1 MISKEGLARFCQL
14 IKRNSFAV
22 CLGLA
27 PIMLL
32 IAFLFTFK
40 FGCNVIVDGK
50 IIGTAQSKDYVY
62 NLIDSINE
70 DFAPYF
76 NGNDTITV
84 TPVTTPKLVFKGR
97 FTSEEK
103 LEEALKATCP
113 YLNKAYSIKSN
124 GRTVVAFR
132 SENERNEAY
141 DKFISKY
148 ADVSKK
154 DTYTV
159 LDEVT
164 FAYEAV
170 PYGMIKKGENA
181 IKMLNRTYNFKK
193 TVKVGE
199 NTSLKD
205 ILVKYNMTEEKFL
218 RLNPDYK
225 DNTETKVKIS
235 SDIPYIRVMTN
246 IAYTEKEFIK
256 YRTRSVNDDTMY
268 EDETKIKTN
277 GTNGTKATSKSK
289 YSVNGKMLLEL
300 VTDVKVVDA
309 VDEVMLVGTK
319 QYSKGKASGTF
330 KSPYAGNLSSR
341 FGTRGS
347 RKHKGIDVTGTVGDP
362 IVAANG
368 GEVIYADWEEGFGLV
383 VKIDHK
389 NGYTTFYAHC
399 NELYVSAGDMVAKG
413 DKIAALGN
421 TGRSTGPHLHFEVRE
436 TESGKALD
444 PLSFVTEDSVQ
455 K

>member
-1 MISKEGLARFCQL
+1 MISKERLAKLCQL
-14 IKRNSFAV
+14 IKRKSFAV

-84 TPVTTPKLVFKGR
+84 TPVTTPKFVFKGR

-103 LEEALKATCP
+103 LAEALKATCP
-113 YLNKAYSIKSN
+113 YLDKAYSIKSN
-124 GRTVVAFR
+124 GTTVVAFR
-132 SENERNEAY
+132 SEKERNNAY
-141 DKFISKY
+141 DEFISEY

-170 PYGMIKKGENA
+170 PYGMIKSGENA
-181 IKMLNRTYNFKK
+181 IKMLNRTYTMKE
-193 TVKVGE
+193 TVKVE
-199 NTSLKD
+199 KDTTLKD
-205 ILVKYNMTEEKFL
+205 ILVKYNMTSEKFL
-218 RLNPDYK
+218 RLNPSYK
-225 DNTETKVKIS
+225 DNTETEVKIS
-235 SDIPYIRVMTN
+235 ADIPYIRVMTN

-256 YRTRSVNDDTMY
+256 YRTRSVNDDSMY

-277 GTNGTKATSKSK
+277 GTNGTKSTSKSK

-319 QYSKGKASGTF
+319 KYSKGKAIGVFT
-330 KSPYAGNLSSR
+330 SPYAGNLSSR
-341 FGTRGS
+341 FGARDG
-347 RKHKGIDVTGTVGDP
+347 RKHKGIDVTGNVGDP

-368 GEVIYADWEEGFGLV
+368 GEVVYAEWEDGYGLV

-399 NELYVSAGDMVAKG
+399 NELYVSVGDKVAKG

-436 TESGKALD
+436 TESGTPLD

-455 K
+455 E